1 MKRVLFFVLTLT
13 AVAPAAAAQVPST
26 TAPLTRP
33 FLTRCNAEP
42 VLAHLTSSYN
52 QGDWAAF
59 QREARRLL
67 DTLRGVMPEAK
78 DDEPLRECAP
88 TEPLS
93 DPIKATLNHRA
104 RHVVLVWIG
113 NDAFGKTQIMR
124 AVVHSRP
131 EPEPFAADLPG
142 TRSLTEVVLAS
153 SLDARAVSLYV
164 STREKDPLEELSVE
178 VIKAIFA
185 PLSAT
190 VGGLLGTISG
200 QAKARSV
207 SRETE
212 PSKLTVTIKGGALPF
227 SRAAIQLRMQARD
240 LRPASEFANAVDGL
254 ATTLKFDGAGR
265 SDRARA
271 QINRLSDNLPVVA
284 SKNCRVPTAD
294 DRKEAERA
302 AKCRE
307 ALDIEIKAAYDDAIK
322 GAPDDE
328 VAVVDNVDKEFRS
341 LAKNGLS
348 TSAELEMTFKNRPP
362 THFTFGAGSAVA
374 FHATVSRVR
383 TKIDDDTKN
392 LVSDP
397 LPRVLTMAFVNWSP
411 RGYDETSAKISPP
424 ERIRGFVGAALT
436 PDFGMVGG
444 ANVLLFRGIGVLVG
458 GGQLFGKGAEPDEIG
473 KPPAAT
479 DDPFKLARATIWFVG
494 ISYNYK

>member
-1 MKRVLFFVLTLT
+1 MKRLVLFVLTLT
-13 AVAPAAAAQVPST
+13 AVAGVAGAQVPST
-26 TAPLTRP
+26 TAPLVRP

-42 VLAHLTSSYN
+42 ALARLTHPTIRGKLAGVS
-52 QGDWAAF
+52 
-59 QREARRLL
+59 REARQLL
-67 DTLRGVMPEAK
+67 DTLRGVTPEAN
-78 DDEPLRECAP
+78 DEHPLTECAP
-88 TEPLS
+88 VEPLS
-93 DPIKATLNHRA
+93 DPLQATLNYKA

-142 TRSLTEVVLAS
+142 IRSLTEVVLAS
-153 SLDARAVSLYV
+153 SLDARAISLYA

-200 QAKARSV
+200 TGAARSV
-207 SRETE
+207 RDSQA
-212 PSKLTVTIKGGALPF
+212 SKLAVTIKGGALPF

-240 LRPASEFANAVDGL
+240 LRPATEFANAVNGL
-254 ATTLKFDGAGR
+254 ATTLIFDGAGR
-265 SDRARA
+265 SDRART
-271 QINRLSDNLPVVA
+271 QIATLTDKLPLAA
-284 SKNCRVPTAD
+284 STSCAAPTATIGK
-294 DRKEAERA
+294 RPSAPTCRA
-302 AKCRE
+302 A
-307 ALDIEIKAAYDDAIK
+307 LDKEIKAAYDAAVN
-322 GAPDDE
+322 GAPDEE
-328 VAVVDNVDKEFRS
+328 VAVVDSVDKEFRG

-362 THFTFGAGSAVA
+362 THFSFGAGSAVA

-383 TKIDDDTKN
+383 TKIDDDTKA

-411 RGYDETSAKISPP
+411 GGYDETSANLAVRADP
-424 ERIRGFVGAALT
+424 RVRRG
-436 PDFGMVGG
+436 
-444 ANVLLFRGIGVLVG
+444 GV
-458 GGQLFGKGAEPDEIG
+458 
-473 KPPAAT
+473 
-479 DDPFKLARATIWFVG
+479 DP
-494 ISYNYK
+494 